1 VTGAGRGLGLASATA
16 LADAGYRVCLADVDE
31 RAVAAAAAELAGRHG
46 AHRVRALAVD
56 VTDDASVDRLLD
68 AAAQWSGS
76 LDALVTAA
84 GIISRADSAAL
95 ATGAWQRTLDVNV
108 AGTFRCCRA
117 AYPLLSRS
125 PRAAIVTFG
134 SLGSSLG
141 MPKRLAYN
149 VSKSGVVGLTRTLA
163 SEWGPAGIR
172 VNAVAPGF
180 IETPMMR
187 SGIESGALN
196 EQLMLSRIPLRR
208 LGTPAEV
215 AGVVGFLVSPA
226 ARYITGSV
234 ISVDGGIATDG
245 TFF

>member
-1 VTGAGRGLGLASATA
+1 
-16 LADAGYRVCLADVDE
+16 VCLADVNE
-31 RAVAAAAAELAGRHG
+31 QTLAAATAELAERHG
-46 AHRVRALAVD
+46 GDRIRTCRVD

-68 AAAQWSGS
+68 TIAQWSGG
-76 LDALVTAA
+76 LDTLVTAA
-84 GIISRADSAAL
+84 GVISRAESAWLASDS
-95 ATGAWQRTLDVNV
+95 WQRVLDVNV
-108 AGTFRCCRA
+108 GGTFRCCRA
-117 AYPLLSRS
+117 AYSLLARS

-149 VSKSGVVGLTRTLA
+149 ASKSGVVGLTRTLA

-187 SGIESGALN
+187 SGIEAGALD
-196 EQLMLSRIPLRR
+196 EELMLRRIPLRR
-208 LGTPAEV
+208 LGTPEEV
-215 AGVVGFLVSPA
+215 AAVVLFLASPA
-226 ARYITGSV
+226 ARYVTGSI
-234 ISVDGGIATDG
+234 ISVDGGTVVDG

>member
-1 VTGAGRGLGLASATA
+1 MTGGGRGLGLASATA
-16 LADAGYRVCLADVDE
+16 LADAGYRLCLADVDE
-31 RAVAAAAAELAGRHG
+31 QTLTAATAELTRRHG
-46 AHRVRALAVD
+46 AHRIRAAPVD
-56 VTDDASVDRLLD
+56 VADEASVDRLLD
-68 AAAQWSGS
+68 IVVEWSGR

-84 GIISRADSAAL
+84 GVISRAESAGL
-95 ATGAWQRTLDVNV
+95 ASGDWHRVLDVNV

-149 VSKSGVVGLTRTLA
+149 VSKSGVIGLTRTLA

-187 SGIESGALN
+187 SGIESGALD
-196 EQLMLSRIPLRR
+196 EQHMLRRIPLRR
-208 LGTPAEV
+208 LGTPEEV
-215 AGVVGFLVSPA
+215 ANVVEFLTSPA

-234 ISVDGGIATDG
+234 ICVDGGTVTDG

>member
-1 VTGAGRGLGLASATA
+1 VTGGGRGLGLASAAA

-31 RAVAAAAAELAGRHG
+31 EALTAAAAGLAGRHG
-46 AHRVRALAVD
+46 AGRIRAASAD
-56 VTDDASVDRLLD
+56 VADDTSVDRLVD
-68 AAAQWSGS
+68 VVARWSGR
-76 LDALVTAA
+76 LDTLVTAA
-84 GIISRADSAAL
+84 GVINRAESAGL
-95 ATGAWQRTLDVNV
+95 ASSAWHRVLDVNV

-117 AYPLLSRS
+117 AYPLLARS

-141 MPKRLAYN
+141 MPQRLAYN
-149 VSKSGVVGLTRTLA
+149 VSKSGVIGLTRTLA

-187 SGIESGALN
+187 SGIESGALD
-196 EQLMLSRIPLRR
+196 EQLMLRRIPLRR
-208 LGTPAEV
+208 LGTAGEVAEV
-215 AGVVGFLVSPA
+215 VEFLASPA
-226 ARYITGSV
+226 ARYVTGSV
-234 ISVDGGIATDG
+234 ICVDGGTVTDG

>member
-1 VTGAGRGLGLASATA
+1 VTGGGRGLGRASAAA
-16 LADAGYRVCLADVDE
+16 LAGAGYRVFLADLDE
-31 RAVAAAAAELAGRHG
+31 ETLTAAAAGLARHHG
-46 AHRVRALAVD
+46 AHRIGAAPVD
-56 VTDDASVDRLLD
+56 VADDASVDRLLD
-68 AAAQWSGS
+68 IVAQWSGR

-84 GIISRADSAAL
+84 GVINRAESAGL
-95 ATGAWQRTLDVNV
+95 ASGAWHQVLDVNL

-149 VSKSGVVGLTRTLA
+149 VSKSGVTGLTRTLA

-187 SGIESGALN
+187 SGIESGALD
-196 EQLMLSRIPLRR
+196 EQLMLRRIPLRR
-208 LGTPAEV
+208 LGTPGEV
-215 AGVVGFLVSPA
+215 ADVVAFLASPA

-234 ISVDGGIATDG
+234 ICVDGGTVTDG

>member
-1 VTGAGRGLGLASATA
+1 MTGGGGGLGLASATA

-31 RAVAAAAAELAGRHG
+31 RALTAAAAELTRRHG
-46 AHRVRALAVD
+46 AHRIQAAAVD
-56 VTDDASVDRLLD
+56 VVDDASVNRLLGTV
-68 AAAQWSGS
+68 AQWSGS

-84 GIISRADSAAL
+84 GVINRAESAGL
-95 ATGAWQRTLDVNV
+95 ASDAWHWVLDVNV
-108 AGTFRCCRA
+108 AGAFRCCRA
-117 AYPLLSRS
+117 AYPLLVRS

-187 SGIESGALN
+187 SGIESGALD
-196 EQLMLSRIPLRR
+196 EQLMLGRIPLRR
-208 LGTPAEV
+208 LGTPGEV
-215 AGVVGFLVSPA
+215 ADVVKFLASPA

-234 ISVDGGIATDG
+234 IPIDGGTVTDG